1 MTASSRYK
9 NQQFSHISEV
19 LADLVKQMRRESQSD
34 LDRIRQ
40 IWQSVLD
47 PVIAEN
53 SRPEAL
59 KNNEL
64 LVNVA
69 SSTITQQMR
78 FLTHDVT
85 EQINRVMGE
94 GRIGRIRY
102 KVGPVRN

>member
-1 MTASSRYK
+1 
-9 NQQFSHISEV
+9 V
-19 LADLVKQMRRESQSD
+19 LAGLVKQLRRESQSD
-34 LDRIRQ
+34 LERIRQ
-40 IWQSVLD
+40 VWQSLLD

-53 SRPEAL
+53 SRPSAL
-59 KNNEL
+59 KNDEL

-78 FLTHDVT
+78 FITQDLI

-102 KVGPVRN
+102 KVGPIRN